1 MGSFNTTCFASQQT
15 IAPNDK
21 CRVVA
26 IRQSSTFNPVEV
38 TFRGKTQSLYGV
50 ANSTCYVDAFW
61 KPITGLIPAEY
72 DDYGRVKVTMS
83 NQSKAEICDLL
94 AALLRDD
101 IAVAQGENPSHD
113 HAFNLNKFMFENTP
127 VLLGA
132 LQGLDSE
139 SVTEDDLT
147 VCWDHIWEIAQE
159 HRLFI
164 SAYGQELRPLQFAI
178 LHEDAYQ
185 SLVDYKA
192 SQTTYRNQSMAMPAL
207 IDRAIASGRERA
219 ARYLEFISE
228 REHKTEVKAMGGFAF
243 SDGFREALRCGNDA
257 LRNGAGD
264 EIISHESGLFFAG
277 KISQEQLLENI
288 KESLADRYALS
299 SLDELG
305 VRLSP
310 IVYAGQD
317 YQNSI
322 GQEYA
327 SFVAKVSK
335 QVCRSRN
342 VSMFGPYKAYAFMAL
357 NQASLVALVNAVKK
371 YDAAVELVKVT
382 PATHE
387 VDGKMKEVL
396 EVEVSAT
403 MDLNYFEQLMTE
415 DGDDLMKQTF
425 SALAG

>member
-38 TFRGKTQSLYGV
+38 TFRGAKQSLYGV
-50 ANSTCYVDAFW
+50 AYSTCYVDAFW

-72 DDYGRVKVTMS
+72 DDYGRVKVTM
-83 NQSKAEICDLL
+83 NGRSKAELCELL
-94 AALLRDD
+94 GALLCDD

-113 HAFNLNKFMFENTP
+113 HAFNMKKFMSEKTP

-132 LQGLDSE
+132 LQSRDTTVITDE
-139 SVTEDDLT
+139 DLT
-147 VCWDHIWEIAQE
+147 VCWEHIWEIAQE

-164 SAYGQELRPLQFAI
+164 SEYGRELRPLQFAI
-178 LHEDAYQ
+178 IHEDAYQ

-192 SQTTYRNQSMAMPAL
+192 TQTTYRNQSMAMPAF
-207 IDRAIASGRERA
+207 IERAIASGRERA
-219 ARYLEFISE
+219 ARYLEIISE
-228 REHKTEVKAMGGFAF
+228 REHKTEVKAMGAFAF
-243 SDGFREALRCGNDA
+243 SEGFREALRCGNDV
-257 LRNGAGD
+257 LRHSVGD
-264 EIISHESGLFFAG
+264 QYISIESGRFFDE
-277 KISQEQLLENI
+277 KISQEQLVENI
-288 KESLADRYALS
+288 KEWLADRYALS

-317 YQNSI
+317 YDNSI
-322 GQEYA
+322 GREYA
-327 SFVAKVSK
+327 SFVANVSK
-335 QVCRSRN
+335 RVCRSRN
-342 VSMFGPYKAYAFMAL
+342 VSMYGPYEAYAFMAL
-357 NQASLVALVNAVKK
+357 DQASLDALMKAVKQ

-387 VDGKMKEVL
+387 VDGTMKEVL

-403 MDLNYFEQLMTE
+403 MDLDYFEQLMKE

-425 SALAG
+425 RAIAV